1 MWKRAEGAARAL
13 AELEIWPVGL
23 AIAASVFSKRA
34 MPYSLGLAALF
45 WGLRWLA
52 YRRLTAR
59 TPLDW
64 PLALMALML
73 PVTMWAT
80 AYPELTRPPV
90 LRLLTAMALYY
101 ALVNWASST
110 RKLRTM
116 AALLAIAGLPLA
128 LSAPFTV
135 EWFTTKRFL
144 FPPSVY
150 DRINEAVPLL
160 SATAIHP
167 NAMAAALAMLCALS
181 WALWLFARREQSL
194 WQRLLLG
201 LAGTSTAGI
210 LLLSQSRGALLSLAA
225 SLPLLA
231 MLRWRRAWW
240 ALAPL
245 GLAGALALH
254 LIGVRDVLDYLAAGG
269 AVRGL
274 DGRMEVWARAIYAIQ
289 DFPLSGIGMGAFK
302 EVIPVLY
309 PFSSMGEAN
318 HAHNLFLQLAVD
330 LGIPGL
336 VAWLAM
342 WIAVLLGA
350 GELYREGGRRG
361 DAWLR
366 ALGAG
371 LLCSQVAL
379 GVHGL
384 VDAGSWVTWP
394 VLVVWA
400 LWGLTVAGVR
410 LLPEPAAPSAA
421 TPTR

>member
-13 AELEIWPVGL
+13 AEIEIWPVGL

-34 MPYSLGLAALF
+34 MPYALGLAALF

-52 YRRLTAR
+52 HRRLTVR

-80 AYPELTRPPV
+80 AYPELTLPQV
-90 LRLLTAMALYY
+90 LRLLTAMALYVT
-101 ALVNWASST
+101 LVNWANSSG
-110 RKLRTM
+110 KLKTL
-116 AALLAIAGLPLA
+116 ATLLAMAGLPLA

-135 EWFTTKRFL
+135 EWFTTKHFL
-144 FPPSVY
+144 FPQSVY
-150 DRINEAVPLL
+150 TKINEVVPLL

-167 NAMAAALAMLCALS
+167 NAMAAALALLCALS
-181 WALWLFARREQSL
+181 WALWLFARREQRL
-194 WQRLLLG
+194 GERLLLV
-201 LAGTSTAGI
+201 LAGVGTAGI
-210 LLLSQSRGALLSLAA
+210 LLLSQSRGALLSLAV

-245 GLAGALALH
+245 GLAGAIALY
-254 LIGVRDVLDYLAAGG
+254 LVGVRNVLEYIAAGG
-269 AVRGL
+269 AVRSM
-274 DGRMEVWARAIYAIQ
+274 DGRMEIWSRAIYAIQ
-289 DFPLSGIGMGAFK
+289 DFPLSGIGMGTFSQ
-302 EVIPVLY
+302 VVPVLY
-309 PFSSMGEAN
+309 PFSRLAEAN
-318 HAHNLFLQLAVD
+318 HAHNLFLQVAVD

-342 WIAVLLGA
+342 LIPVVLGA
-350 GELYREGGRRG
+350 WELYREGRRRG

-371 LLCSQVAL
+371 LLCSQAALVA
-379 GVHGL
+379 HGL

-394 VLVVWA
+394 VLIVWA

-410 LLPEPAAPSAA
+410 LLPEPDSPSAR
-421 TPTR
+421 TPIG